1 MKDLQ
6 KWSALQYHFG
16 VKRPKYHYKTIQD
29 KHLKW
34 SRLDIY
40 KKTYKV
46 LLKKYKLK
54 YLKYSKNIT
63 LFIDSSNIYNK
74 KGIESIGYG
83 ANPKKKESKISV
95 ICDKNENVYSLTL
108 VDTIQKTGI
117 KKTLPHDSKTI
128 NKSVSELLSNGV
140 KYKKLY
146 LVGDKGYCLNITD
159 KKIMLNTNNIELV
172 YPNRRNQKIKNVTKI

>member
-1 MKDLQ
+1 M
-6 KWSALQYHFG
+6 
-16 VKRPKYHYKTIQD
+16 
-29 KHLKW
+29 
-34 SRLDIY
+34 DIY

-63 LFIDSSNIYNK
+63 LFIDPLGDSSNIYNK

-95 ICDKNENVYSLTL
+95 ICDKNEDVYSLTL

-117 KKTLPHDSKTI
+117 KKHYHMTVK
-128 NKSVSELLSNGV
+128 LLIKV
-140 KYKKLY
+140 Y
-146 LVGDKGYCLNITD
+146 LNCYQMALNI
-159 KKIMLNTNNIELV
+159 KSYILLV
-172 YPNRRNQKIKNVTKI
+172 IKVIV